1 MLLTG
6 DTKTCHFNHGNACG
20 GDGSKLLHYHF
31 RASCCNERRS
41 SSPAALPMQGCW
53 GQWRLRR
60 TSVCHFT
67 WLFPWRVKTKW
78 QQVYS
83 VLLWKQH
90 AIMCQSS
97 GTLHFLWSVMFCDRV
112 WGRRFGCVDS
122 SSCTGHWL
130 GESTANITALEKCF
144 CSQAAWQKWW
154 LVQAPAYLS
163 QVINFSPIKTPTGM
177 MEKVGSLTSL
187 TQTSCGMLQCVGG
200 WFLQSPVAE
209 NVQEWNTFPP
219 RWLFCTGNKKG
230 FAWRLSLEFLRHFHF
245 GCVFSCPRH
254 IRGHLGTLLPTPLS
268 FFPSSHPPSIPQ
280 FPPPCLTHCHH
291 SAFPSPGA

>member
-1 MLLTG
+1 MAASMQCFTLETA
-6 DTKTCHFNHGNACG
+6 CH
-20 GDGSKLLHYHF
+20 
-31 RASCCNERRS
+31 
-41 SSPAALPMQGCW
+41 Q
-53 GQWRLRR
+53 
-60 TSVCHFT
+60 
-67 WLFPWRVKTKW
+67 
-78 QQVYS
+78 
-83 VLLWKQH
+83 
-90 AIMCQSS
+90 CQSS

-200 WFLQSPVAE
+200 WFLQLPVAE

-268 FFPSSHPPSIPQ
+268 FFPSSHPTSIPQ